1 MKCLRVA
8 LLGTMIVAVSP
19 FAAAHSTAAENDK
32 DVLAGVTKEV
42 SPVISA
48 PADTAAPPVAIAGNV
63 ELKSR
68 AQEFIKKVPKDF
80 LLNTPQGPRVSPKNP
95 GGGTILLEEIQVIG
109 KFDPADYVAPKPA
122 PMLVFRASL
131 EGSRSFSSLSTKEI
145 TDMVL
150 CRIGLCPLLNADG
163 LPIADTTPEQ
173 RAEARLNTPFT
184 PTYGRGTLQ

>member
-8 LLGTMIVAVSP
+8 LLRTMIVAVSP
-19 FAAAHSTAAENDK
+19 FAATHSAAAENDK
-32 DVLAGVTKEV
+32 QVTADVTKEV
-42 SPVISA
+42 APVISA
-48 PADTAAPPVAIAGNV
+48 PADTAVPPIANAGNV

-95 GGGTILLEEIQVIG
+95 GGGTIMLEEIQVIG
-109 KFDPADYVAPKPA
+109 KFDPADYVAPKPS

-131 EGSRSFSSLSTKEI
+131 DQQRPMTGKEI
-145 TDMVL
+145 TNSVL
-150 CRIGLCPLLNADG
+150 CFIGLCPLLNADG
-163 LPIADTTPEQ
+163 LPIGDTTPEQ